1 MQKGFEGL
9 TVTFFCTLPI
19 KRFCLRSVCAKN
31 CDGLPVA
38 TCLEGKNLR
47 LCDTSREQHM
57 ALLKSVIHRQKIHP
71 HPNLFSISGFRR
83 LFPEHAQVSLLLKV
97 LLPGHPTEDAC
108 RNNRNLS
115 VISQGWIS
123 QPFFLYLFSAALST
137 EALSSNPHTSHMYAV
152 IWTDTPQL

>member
-19 KRFCLRSVCAKN
+19 KRFCLWSVCAKN

-71 HPNLFSISGFRR
+71 HPNPFSISGFRR
-83 LFPEHAQVSLLLKV
+83 LFPEPEQVFLLLKV
-97 LLPGHPTEDAC
+97 LLPGLPSEGVC
-108 RNNRNLS
+108 RPRSGQILLNFRAENCVSTARTS
-115 VISQGWIS
+115 KGIT
-123 QPFFLYLFSAALST
+123 AL
-137 EALSSNPHTSHMYAV
+137 EF
-152 IWTDTPQL
+152 TDSIPAIPPCSDTDR

>member
-1 MQKGFEGL
+1 MSDQLMQKGFEGL

-47 LCDTSREQHM
+47 LCDTSHERHM

-71 HPNLFSISGFRR
+71 HPNPFSISGFRR
-83 LFPEHAQVSLLLKV
+83 LFPEPEQVFLLLKV
-97 LLPGHPTEDAC
+97 LLPGLPSEGAC

-115 VISQGWIS
+115 AISQEWIFP
-123 QPFFLYLFSAALST
+123 PFFLYLF
-137 EALSSNPHTSHMYAV
+137 
-152 IWTDTPQL
+152 QLLFQQRHCPAILIPAICTR